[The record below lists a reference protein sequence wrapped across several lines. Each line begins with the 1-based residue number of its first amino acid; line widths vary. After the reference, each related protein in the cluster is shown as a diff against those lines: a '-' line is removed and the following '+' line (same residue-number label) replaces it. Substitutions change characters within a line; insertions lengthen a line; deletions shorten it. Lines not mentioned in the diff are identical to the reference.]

1 MNGPTTPTR
10 TAAAAASPGATGPG
24 DAADAGFFR
33 GLRDREFSRLDAG
46 AHAYLDYTGSGLYG
60 LTQVE
65 WHRDW
70 LAGRVLGNPHSENPA
85 SLASTHEVERVRERI
100 FRFFGADPAEYD
112 LVFTANAS
120 AAIKLVGE
128 SFPFAPGSRYVM
140 AVDNHNSMGGI
151 REYARRK
158 GSEAALL
165 PLTDELRLDRPLE
178 HMGEAGSGPS
188 LLGFPAQSNFSGV
201 KHPLELVRAAQDRGF
216 RVFLDT
222 AAYAPTNPLDV
233 GAVGP
238 DFACVS
244 FYKMFG
250 YPTGLGAL
258 LARRDALAILER
270 PWYAGG
276 TVDFV
281 SIQNGV
287 HQLRS
292 AGGGFEDG
300 TPDFLGI
307 AAVEPGLALLEEVGM
322 PRLRRWVGTLTGELV
337 DGIRSLR
344 RPGGAP
350 GAEIYGPT
358 GTEGRGGTVAFNL
371 LDAQGRPLP
380 YEVVE
385 AAAGQAGI
393 SVRGGCFC
401 NPGAAEVAFRM
412 PADETMTC
420 LEQLGHRF
428 TLARFRD
435 CLGGGVPV
443 GAVRASLGIASD
455 AGDVGRLVEVLEGIL
470 ARS

>member
-1 MNGPTTPTR
+1 MNGPTTLTGQDAAP
-10 TAAAAASPGATGPG
+10 TAAP
-24 DAADAGFFR
+24 DAPFFR
-33 GLRDREFSRLDAG
+33 ALREREFSRLLKADQ
-46 AHAYLDYTGSGLYG
+46 AYLDYTGSGLYG
-60 LTQVE
+60 SSQLE

-70 LAGRVLGNPHSENPA
+70 LCDRILGNPHSENPA
-85 SLASTHEVERVRERI
+85 SLASTEEVDRVRERV
-100 FRFFGADPAEYD
+100 FRFFNADPAEYD

-128 SFPFAPGSRYVM
+128 AFPFRRDSRYVM

-151 REYARRK
+151 REYARRA
-158 GSEAALL
+158 GAEISLL
-165 PLTDELRLDRPLE
+165 PLTEELRLDDPLGR
-178 HMGEAGSGPS
+178 MGKPGAGPS

-201 KHPLELVRAAQDRGF
+201 KQPLGLVAEARERGF

-222 AAYAPTNPLDV
+222 AAYVPTNPLDL

-258 LARRDALAILER
+258 LARRESLAELER

-287 HQLRS
+287 HQLRP

-307 AAVEPGLALLEEVGM
+307 AGVEPGLDLLEEVGM
-322 PRLRRWVGTLTGELV
+322 ERMRRWVGALTGELLL
-337 DGIRSLR
+337 GLRSLR
-344 RPGGAP
+344 RADGAP
-350 GAEIYGPT
+350 AVEIYGP
-358 GTEGRGGTVAFNL
+358 GMMEGRGGTVAFNL
-371 LDAQGRPLP
+371 LDGAGRPIP
-380 YEVVE
+380 YEAVE
-385 AAAGQAGI
+385 SAAGAAGI

-412 PADETMTC
+412 PPRETLEC
-420 LEQLGHRF
+420 LERLKDAF
-428 TLARFRD
+428 TLPRFRD
-435 CLGGGVPV
+435 CLGGKVPV
-443 GAVRASLGIASD
+443 GAVRASLGIASEPRD
-455 AGDVGRLVEVLEGIL
+455 IQRLMGVLEGL
-470 ARS
+470 LD